1 MRPRPGEVAVQLA
14 HALCRL
20 SGRSLAAPEK
30 RPLGMTEGAQRA
42 SRTTTLCELNWRWR
56 RLTAYNKQLRVF
68 LDMSPIPDDLST
80 IKDDMVA
87 FIEGHGMR
95 RFHGY
100 VDYDEVQCVMWE
112 MGDNP
117 DGWKDFVE
125 LAKASAA
132 PFLTMHS
139 WSLAKTELDEMVQR
153 LSSSEFSD
161 SDDVEDARWLRT
173 HIGRVGFLQL
183 GWAYQ
188 GSMFLCEVSTEWYEK
203 YQRLLDVSDEFG
215 GLMMDEPD
223 QDEEI

>member
-1 MRPRPGEVAVQLA
+1 MA
-14 HALCRL
+14 
-20 SGRSLAAPEK
+20 
-30 RPLGMTEGAQRA
+30 
-42 SRTTTLCELNWRWR
+42 
-56 RLTAYNKQLRVF
+56 
-68 LDMSPIPDDLST
+68 DDLSSL
-80 IKDDMVA
+80 KDDMTA

-95 RFHGY
+95 RLPAY
-100 VDYDEVQCVMWE
+100 VDYEQVQAVMWKDS
-112 MGDNP
+112 GNP

-139 WSLAKTELDEMVQR
+139 WTLAKTELDEMVQR
-153 LSSSEFSD
+153 LSNSEFGD